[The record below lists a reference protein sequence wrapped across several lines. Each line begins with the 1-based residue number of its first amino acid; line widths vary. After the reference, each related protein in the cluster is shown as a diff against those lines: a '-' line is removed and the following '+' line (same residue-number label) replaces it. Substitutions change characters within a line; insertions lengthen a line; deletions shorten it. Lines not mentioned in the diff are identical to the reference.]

1 MSQLGAFV
9 YSRTYSRY
17 LPEHNRREYWWETV
31 RRAVEYNTS
40 IINTSR
46 EEAEKLYDNIY
57 NMRQFLSGR
66 TFWVGG
72 TQVAEKYPMSNY
84 NCAFTVIDN
93 YKAYHDI
100 FYLLMIGS
108 GVGIRVLK
116 SDASKLPKVRTDIS
130 ILHKAYSPLKKENR
144 LEFTNVNFDGDSV
157 TISIGDSKEGW
168 AQAIEKYF
176 DIIVNSEYKK
186 IKKIIFVY
194 DSIRPKGER
203 LYTFGGTASGSE
215 SMLKMLDKIHK
226 VVKNAGNRD
235 NSDRVSLKPIDLL
248 DIANIIGE
256 NVVSGGVRRTSE
268 IGLIDS
274 DDEECI
280 KAKSK
285 LYKQINGSWEI
296 DKEISHRQMSNNS
309 IFYRKKPTREKL
321 HWHIQQM
328 RYSGEPGW
336 INEEA
341 GLKRRPNFCGCNP
354 CFQGDMRILTE
365 DGYKKFY
372 ELENKNVN
380 LIDNNGDIVN
390 GKVWCSGEKETVRV
404 YLSPNKERYI
414 ECTPDH
420 RFMLIDGT
428 ECMAKDLSG
437 KKIKIYSNVSNN
449 YNDKFVKYGFMQGD
463 GSLGRIN
470 SDTHKGVEVNI
481 GEKDS
486 DVANIFG
493 IEYNSNIRKY
503 YIKDIKNELIELGF
517 SSEALPNR
525 NMPSSYDNWNDS
537 DKLSFLRGMYSANG
551 CVIKGKRVSYKT
563 TCKSLADKIV
573 SELYNFNIKAYI
585 TTNKAKSVKFDNGEY
600 ICKESYDVNIHD
612 TYSLS
617 EFNRKIGFVQ
627 EYKNKNLIELL
638 DTKGAYVFCVVSTGE
653 KVRVFDFSI
662 PTTHWGVVEGCI
674 AHNCGEILLDS
685 NGLCNLTTVNVMAF
699 VKDGILDIDSLLEA
713 QRLSARAG
721 YRMTC
726 KELEI
731 HSWNQVQQRDK
742 LLGCSL
748 TGWQDMVNATGMNMD
763 EQKNLLSKL
772 RDTAKNSANEIADS
786 VGGNRPLLVTTVKP
800 EGTLSLL
807 PTVSSGIHY
816 SHSEYYIRRVRIS
829 ASDPLC
835 KVCEELGYPVL
846 PEVGQTYENAVT
858 KVVEFPVK
866 APNGK
871 VKGDVSAIEQ
881 LENYKMFMQNYVDHN
896 CSITVHVRNNEWDDV
911 EEWVWNNWDD
921 IVALSFL
928 SYDDNFYSLLPYEKI
943 DKDEYEKRKNSM
955 KPFNPSLISKYE
967 HEETELDIGSAE
979 CATGACPVR

>member
-1 MSQLGAFV
+1 MEVRKRDGSIAKFDKGYIFRAISLAQIAAGEHNEDRINDITNKVVDKISQKGEIVDIENVQDIVETTLFENKMFNTAKQYIMYRADKDRNRGKYEKYGILQKEFLSKYKHSPSPMSQLGAFV

-40 IINTSR
+40 IVNTSR

-116 SDASKLPKVRTDIS
+116 SDASKLPKVRTDVS
-130 ILHKAYSPLKKENR
+130 VLHKAYSPLKKENR

-176 DIIVNSEYKK
+176 DIITNSEYKK

-280 KAKSK
+280 KAKSQ

-365 DGYKKFY
+365 DGYKKFH
-372 ELENKNVN
+372 ELENKNVK
-380 LIDNNGDIVN
+380 LIDNNGNIVN

-404 YLSPNKERYI
+404 YLSLNKERYI

-420 RFMLIDGT
+420 KFMLIDGT

-437 KKIKIYSNVSNN
+437 KKIKLF
-449 YNDKFVKYGFMQGD
+449 ND
-463 GSLGRIN
+463 
-470 SDTHKGVEVNI
+470 
-481 GEKDS
+481 
-486 DVANIFG
+486 
-493 IEYNSNIRKY
+493 
-503 YIKDIKNELIELGF
+503 
-517 SSEALPNR
+517 
-525 NMPSSYDNWNDS
+525 
-537 DKLSFLRGMYSANG
+537 
-551 CVIKGKRVSYKT
+551 
-563 TCKSLADKIV
+563 
-573 SELYNFNIKAYI
+573 
-585 TTNKAKSVKFDNGEY
+585 DNGAE
-600 ICKESYDVNIHD
+600 
-612 TYSLS
+612 
-617 EFNRKIGFVQ
+617 
-627 EYKNKNLIELL
+627 
-638 DTKGAYVFCVVSTGE
+638 VFCVVSTGE

-699 VKDGILDIDSLLEA
+699 VKDGVLDIDSLLEA

-763 EQKNLLSKL
+763 EQKNLLSRL

-943 DKDEYEKRKNSM
+943 DKDEYEKRKNCM